1 MRQLLKGR
9 TILVVEDDYI
19 AALDLKQMIEERG
32 GTVVGPVGQLARAQS
47 LARSEAFDAAI
58 LDVKLDGELTLRL
71 ADDLIAR
78 GVPVILSTGYAA
90 AMLPDRFAKT
100 PRLSK
105 PFTDSSLERV
115 TRRIFGSDPSRG

>member
-1 MRQLLKGR
+1 MPQLLKGR

-32 GTVVGPVGQLARAQS
+32 GTVVGPVGQLAQAQT

-58 LDVKLDGELTLRL
+58 LDVKLDGELTLPL

-78 GVPVILSTGYAA
+78 GVPVILSTGYEA

-105 PFTDSSLERV
+105 PFTDPSLERV
-115 TRRIFGSDPSRG
+115 TRRIFGA

>member
-1 MRQLLKGR
+1 MRQSLQGR

-32 GTVVGPVGQLARAQS
+32 GTVVGPAGRLAPARTLAQ
-47 LARSEAFDAAI
+47 SEAFDAAI
-58 LDVKLDGELTLRL
+58 LDVKLDGELTLAL
-71 ADDLIAR
+71 ADDLIAQ
-78 GVPVILSTGYAA
+78 GVLVVLSTGYET

-105 PFTDSSLERV
+105 PFSDSSLDGLA
-115 TRRIFGSDPSRG
+115 RRIFGD